1 VIQPETDPLV
11 FEDTNAAK
19 QALQSDQVDA
29 ILADLPT
36 AFFISAVEIPNST
49 IVGQFQP
56 ETGQQEEFGMLFEK
70 GSDLVPCVNEA
81 LAALERDGT
90 MADIRKR
97 WLSDAVSVP
106 ELK

>member
-1 VIQPETDPLV
+1 VIQPEDRPAGLRGHQRRPAGLA
-11 FEDTNAAK
+11 ER
-19 QALQSDQVDA
+19 QVDA

-81 LAALERDGT
+81 LAALRERTARGRH
-90 MADIRKR
+90 RKR
-97 WLSDAVSVP
+97 WLADRRWLT